1 MVVPGLKGWL
11 MVISYFK
18 MIRPLNSFMS
28 GLGVVF
34 SLLVF
39 NSYRLDQYVLLLAVL
54 GFATGFTATAA
65 SMLVNDI
72 VDVEVDRVNK
82 PWKPLPSGRASVKAA
97 WLLTL
102 AFSATSII
110 VNIIAGP
117 SLVLVTIVYL
127 TMGLLYNFLRK
138 HWWSQ
143 FMVSASTTGPIV
155 YGYVA
160 SGLPGE
166 ALGFTILFTLTI
178 FIVNTGREVLKAVQD
193 IEGDKALG
201 YETIPLKTGVPTS
214 IKILKACGILGP
226 LTGVLAGVLGG
237 ASILYLT
244 LILIAGYLYSSS
256 LFKTCRNPGDKQALE
271 DSRRNTLKAM
281 LLGLVAFW
289 TSRIGFTISF

>member
-1 MVVPGLKGWL
+1 MAEN
-11 MVISYFK
+11 YFK

-39 NSYRLDQYVLLLAVL
+39 NSYRLNQHVLLLAVI
-54 GFATGFTATAA
+54 GFTTGFTATAA

-72 VDVEVDRVNK
+72 VDIEVDRVNK

-97 WLLTL
+97 WILTVV
-102 AFSATSII
+102 FSVVSVA

-117 SLVLVTIVYL
+117 SLVVVTAAYL
-127 TMGLLYNFLRK
+127 AIGLLYNFMRK

-160 SGLPGE
+160 SGLPRE

-201 YETIPLKTGVPTS
+201 YETIPLKIGVPAS
-214 IKILKACGILGP
+214 IKILKACSVTGP
-226 LTGVLAGVLGG
+226 LTGVLAGVLGK
-237 ASILYLT
+237 ASILYLA
-244 LILIAGYLYSSS
+244 LILAAGYLYSSS
-256 LFKTCRNPGDKQALE
+256 LLKTCMNPGDKQALE
-271 DSRRNTLKAM
+271 KSRRTTLRAM

-289 TSRIGFTISF
+289 ASRIGFTISF

>member
-1 MVVPGLKGWL
+1 
-11 MVISYFK
+11 

-39 NSYRLDQYVLLLAVL
+39 NSYRLDQHVLLLAVL

-82 PWKPLPSGRASVKAA
+82 PWKPLPSGQASVKAA
-97 WLLTL
+97 WLITL

-160 SGLPGE
+160 SGLPRE

-201 YETIPLKTGVPTS
+201 YETIPLKTGIPAA

-226 LTGVLAGVLGG
+226 LTGVLGG

-256 LFKTCRNPGDKQALE
+256 LFKTCRNPGDKQVLE

>member
-1 MVVPGLKGWL
+1 MAE
-11 MVISYFK
+11 SYFK

-28 GLGVVF
+28 GIGVVF

-39 NSYRLDQYVLLLAVL
+39 NSYRLDQQVLLLAVI

-72 VDVEVDRVNK
+72 VDIEVDRVNK
-82 PWKPLPSGRASVKAA
+82 PWKPLPSGRASVRTA
-97 WLLTL
+97 WLLT
-102 AFSATSII
+102 AVFSAVSIA

-117 SLVLVTIVYL
+117 SLVLVTAVYL
-127 TMGLLYNFLRK
+127 AIGLLYNFMRK

-160 SGLPGE
+160 SSLPRE
-166 ALGFTILFTLTI
+166 TSCFAIFFTITI

-201 YETIPLKTGVPTS
+201 YGTIPLKIGVPAS
-214 IKILKACGILGP
+214 IKILKVCSVLGP

-237 ASILYLT
+237 ASILYLV
-244 LILIAGYLYSSS
+244 LIILAGYFYSSS
-256 LFKTCRNPGDKQALE
+256 ILKTCRNPGDKQLLE
-271 DSRRNTLKAM
+271 NSRRKTLKAM

-289 TSRIGFTISF
+289 ASRIGFTISF